1 MSQTG
6 MFKKLTGRLSHYFK
20 EQRNTMLIGVLITL
34 CVLTLEYLAAE
45 SDSLKR
51 INGLIYDTRLN
62 MTLTSRQTE
71 TNIVVIDIDER
82 SLEAEGRWP
91 WSRVKVAKM
100 IENLAADGA
109 VVVAFDGIFTEPER
123 NPVETVVEL
132 LKRQHQE
139 QSEQTGAITSSVDL
153 QLAQMIEQYAAKTDA
168 DAIMAESLQSTDVVL
183 GMLLSLDSANQVGT
197 MPQSSIVFDFDSE
210 NEDTI
215 IHSVPYIGYVN
226 NIPILQENSP
236 GTGFINSNPEK
247 DGFIRTTSLIAQYKG
262 KFYPSLALEA
272 ARLYALADEV
282 QVVTAKLKNSRAIV
296 GLKIG
301 RKTIPTNEY
310 GQVLIPYKGPAKSF
324 AYYSATDVLH
334 GNFPADTF
342 DSAIA
347 FIGTSAV
354 GNADLRTTPV
364 GLQYPGVEVHANVA
378 DGILHPEHIPSVPD
392 WAQAAILALILL
404 LGMLL
409 SIFLPALGPLT
420 IALMGMLMISIF
432 IWFDFYLWQN
442 AKISLAM
449 ATIHLLI
456 ILLTIHNIVT
466 GYLQESGKRKQ
477 IKGIFDQYVPPA
489 HIDKMLA
496 DPESLNTAGE
506 KREMTVLFSDIRSF
520 TTISEQLTA
529 SDLANLLNRYFSPI
543 TKSIFEHQGTIDK
556 YVGDMVMAFW
566 NAPLHDEKHV
576 ENAIKCAFEMLEITE
591 VLTKEFEKEGWPAI
605 HVGVGINTGE
615 MNVGDMGSEYRRAYT
630 VLGDAVNLG
639 SRLEG
644 LTKFYG
650 VDLLV
655 NETCVA
661 QCPDMTFKLMDKVR
675 VKGKHEAVSIYEPIK
690 PDRAND
696 PQVQQEL
703 DLYQQAYDFYLQ
715 QDWTNAREKF
725 SQLAG
730 NNPDTLIYS
739 IYLERIEI
747 LQHES
752 LDANWDGSFTHTS
765 K

>member
-1 MSQTG
+1 MSNNVIKRLFAPLFSRFAGYLKSQRTSI
-6 MFKKLTGRLSHYFK
+6 LTG
-20 EQRNTMLIGVLITL
+20 IVITL
-34 CVLTLEYLAAE
+34 SVLTLEYLAAE

-51 INGLIYDTRLN
+51 INGLIYDTRLTT
-62 MTLTSRQTE
+62 TLTPRQTE
-71 TNIVVIDIDER
+71 TRIVVIDIDER

-91 WSRVKVAKM
+91 WSRIKVAQM
-100 IENLAADGA
+100 IENLAADGS

-123 NPVETVVEL
+123 NPVKTVVQL
-132 LKRQHQE
+132 
-139 QSEQTGAITSSVDL
+139 
-153 QLAQMIEQYAAKTDA
+153 LAQQPNSQALTDIISQYASQTDA

-183 GMLLSLDSANQVGT
+183 GMLLSNDSHNQVGT
-197 MPQSSIVFDFDSE
+197 MPQSSIVFDFDTQTETS
-210 NEDTI
+210 T
-215 IHSVPYIGYVN
+215 IHSVPYSGHVN
-226 NIPILQENSP
+226 NIPILQQNSP

-247 DGFIRTTSLIAQYKG
+247 DGFIRTTSLIAQYDG

-282 QVVTAKLKNSRAIV
+282 QVITTKLQNSRAIV

-301 RKTIPTNEY
+301 RKTIPTDEY
-310 GQVLIPYKGPAKSF
+310 GRVLIPYKGPAKSF

-334 GNFPADTF
+334 GKFPADTF
-342 DSAIA
+342 DSTIA

-364 GLQYPGVEVHANVA
+364 GVQYPGVEVHANVA
-378 DGILHPEHIPSVPD
+378 DGILHPEYIPSVPD
-392 WAQAAILALILL
+392 WAAAAILSLILL
-404 LGMLL
+404 IGLVL
-409 SIFLPALGPLT
+409 SFGLPALGPLT
-420 IALMGMLMISIF
+420 IGLTGMLTISLL
-432 IWFDFYLWQN
+432 IWLDFYLWQH
-442 AKISLAM
+442 AKISLAL
-449 ATIHLLI
+449 ATTHLLC
-456 ILLTIHNIVT
+456 ILLTIHNIAT
-466 GYLQESGKRKQ
+466 GYFQESGKRKQ

-520 TTISEQLTA
+520 TSISEKLTA
-529 SDLANLLNRYFSPI
+529 SELANLLNRYFSPI

-566 NAPLHDEKHV
+566 NAPLHDDKHV
-576 ENAIKCAFEMLEITE
+576 ENAINCAFEMLEITDI
-591 VLTKEFEKEGWPAI
+591 LTKEFEKEGWPAI
-605 HVGVGINTGE
+605 QVGVGINTGE

-675 VKGKHEAVSIYEPIK
+675 VKGKNEAVSIFEPIK
-690 PDRAND
+690 ADRAKD
-696 PQVQQEL
+696 PQVRQEL
-703 DLYQQAYDFYLQ
+703 DLYQEAYDFYLH
-715 QDWTNAREKF
+715 QDWTKAREKF

-730 NNPDTLIYS
+730 NNPNTLIYS
-739 IYLERIEI
+739 IYLERIEV
-747 LQHES
+747 LQHEL